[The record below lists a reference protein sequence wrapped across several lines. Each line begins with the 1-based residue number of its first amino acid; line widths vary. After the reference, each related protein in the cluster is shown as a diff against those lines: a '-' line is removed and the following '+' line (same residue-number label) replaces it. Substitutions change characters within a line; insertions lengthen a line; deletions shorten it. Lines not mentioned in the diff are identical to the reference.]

1 MNMHQLKLSRI
12 RASIWCKKM
21 LGYLSLD
28 INYLFLKA
36 RSFPQATLSENCL
49 LLRTDNVPV
58 NYVSIFSQQIEAIVY
73 FYQHQQRLL
82 KG

>member
-1 MNMHQLKLSRI
+1 MNEYAPAKTVENPSLHLVQKNAWI
-12 RASIWCKKM
+12 FI
-21 LGYLSLD
+21 LGH
-28 INYLFLKA
+28 YLFLKA